1 MSTAPG
7 DDSAVRPIVALVS
20 ALGLGAGGLLF
31 GFLLTFVVGFG
42 LVAVAGIALTGTM
55 QIVLGLVFVQG
66 VGCAGV
72 AYAYVRLRPRIGP
85 AIRRQLGLAGDTTR
99 FRIGASLP
107 GLRDVLVVVGGY
119 LVAFGGAIA
128 GSLLVSRFQVD
139 TGTNA
144 AAEMGMENPEI
155 LLLLIPASIL
165 LIGPGEELL
174 FRGVV
179 QGRLREVF
187 SPAVAIG
194 LASTV
199 FAGLHWFA
207 LSGGSPT
214 GNLVALGVLV
224 VPALVF
230 GVSYE
235 YTGNIVVPALIHGVY
250 NATLFSFLYVS
261 ITYSGDVAL
270 LAPAVETALGVVSGI
285 DIVDVASVVVE
296 GTDVASDVVSGDVVS
311 AH

>member
-42 LVAVAGIALTGTM
+42 LVAVAGIELTSTM
-55 QIVLGLVFVQG
+55 QLVLGLVFVQG

-72 AYAYVRLRPRIGP
+72 AFGYVRLRPRIAP
-85 AIRRQLGLAGDTTR
+85 AIRRQLGLTGDTSR
-99 FRIGASLP
+99 FRLGISLP
-107 GLRDVLVVVGGY
+107 SLRDVAVVIGGY
-119 LVAFGGAIA
+119 LLAFGGAITGA
-128 GSLLVSRFQVD
+128 ILASQLQVD
-139 TGTNA
+139 TGRNA

-155 LLLLIPASIL
+155 LLLLIPASVL

-187 SPAVAIG
+187 GPAVAVG

-224 VPALVF
+224 IPALVF
-230 GVSYE
+230 GTSYE
-235 YTGNIVVPALIHGVY
+235 YTGNIVVPSLIHGIY
-250 NATLFSFLYVS
+250 NATLFSLLYVS
-261 ITYSGDVAL
+261 ISYGEQAAVLSSVADAGGFL
-270 LAPAVETALGVVSGI
+270 W
-285 DIVDVASVVVE
+285 
-296 GTDVASDVVSGDVVS
+296 
-311 AH
+311 

>member
-7 DDSAVRPIVALVS
+7 DDSVVRPIVALVS

-42 LVAVAGIALTGTM
+42 LVSVAGIALTSTM
-55 QIVLGLVFVQG
+55 QLVLGLVFVQG

-72 AYAYVRLRPRIGP
+72 AFGYVRLRPRLSP
-85 AIRRQLGLAGDTTR
+85 AIRRQLGLTSDSTSFQLG
-99 FRIGASLP
+99 ISLP
-107 GLRDVLVVVGGY
+107 DLRDVAVVIGGY
-119 LVAFGGAIA
+119 LVAFGGALA
-128 GSLLVSRFQVD
+128 GSILVSRLQVD

-165 LIGPGEELL
+165 VIGPGEELL

-187 SPAVAIG
+187 SPVVAVG

-214 GNLVALGVLV
+214 GNLVALAVLV

-230 GVSYE
+230 GTSYE
-235 YTGNIVVPALIHGVY
+235 YTGNVVVPALIHGIY

-261 ITYSGDVAL
+261 VTYSGQAAILAAVVDAGGL
-270 LAPAVETALGVVSGI
+270 LW
-285 DIVDVASVVVE
+285 
-296 GTDVASDVVSGDVVS
+296 
-311 AH
+311 